1 LGSPTFGISRLLSRP
16 RVPNVGDLRDGSAM
30 LTWSLGARRGAPR
43 GPYGGGGGGAS
54 VSAGWPDPKRGRH
67 PHPGHPGDSAA
78 ESSEEVPFGGWPRP
92 TTRERGR
99 GGKALVAAAVLVLL
113 VVFVIRNSHQVRV
126 DFIV

>member
-1 LGSPTFGISRLLSRP
+1 
-16 RVPNVGDLRDGSAM
+16 M
-30 LTWSLGARRGAPR
+30 
-43 GPYGGGGGGAS
+43 
-54 VSAGWPDPKRGRH
+54 SAGWPDPKRGRH

-126 DFIV
+126 DFIVTSGHPRLIWLIVVCTLLGGAVGFFLGRPSSRSRRQRPGGPPGEDGEGPRRA

>member
-1 LGSPTFGISRLLSRP
+1 MRGGRATARP
-16 RVPNVGDLRDGSAM
+16 AAAADERAPRRDP
-30 LTWSLGARRGAPR
+30 GAGPPARPPAREGPRRGP
-43 GPYGGGGGGAS
+43 GPEG
-54 VSAGWPDPKRGRH
+54 GRH
-67 PHPGHPGDSAA
+67 PHPGHSGDSAA

-126 DFIV
+126 DFIVTSGHPRLIWLIVVCTL